1 MKRTLFFLLL
11 ASVAFAQSAPEKPK
25 TAGEQ
30 FKNVQV
36 MKDVPASEWFPTMGF
51 IAGSLG
57 VGCDH
62 CHVQPFAADD
72 KPAKKR
78 AREMMKM
85 VQQINAQFFPDMTY
99 RVTCA
104 TCHHGSTSPVKLPA
118 VADAGWMK
126 QYLAAQNPKP
136 ASAALPDA
144 QQLIAKYRA
153 AIGGKNLDRVQ
164 TRYYKGSA
172 TFYNGSDDP
181 RVFEQVI
188 YLNGEQA
195 RVEVSG
201 KQGLQTSIFDGR
213 RGWVT
218 SPKESHP
225 MNDEELGG
233 LRNRVLRVLQL
244 DYLPQ
249 FTQAATKRAEE
260 VRGHQCWVVELT
272 GENNRVETVWF
283 DQQSGL
289 LVQRRGAVPTA
300 FGNAPEETWFED
312 YKDFGGVK
320 LPMTVISAG
329 VNNGIVR
336 QFEEIELNLP
346 IDPKRFAP
354 PTQAV
359 GSGL

>member
-1 MKRTLFFLLL
+1 MKRTLLFLLL
-11 ASVAFAQSAPEKPK
+11 ATVSLAQSAPPKPK
-25 TAGEQ
+25 AAAEE

-36 MKDVPASEWFPTMGF
+36 LKDVPASEWFPTMQF

-62 CHVQPFAADD
+62 CHVNPFAADE

-85 VQQINAQFFPDMTY
+85 VQQVNAQNFPDQTY

-104 TCHHGSTSPVKLPA
+104 TCHHGSTSPVKAPA
-118 VADAGWMK
+118 VADAGWVK
-126 QYLAAQNPKP
+126 QYLAGQSPQP
-136 ASAALPDA
+136 AAALPDA
-144 QQLIAKYRA
+144 QQLVAKYRA
-153 AIGGKNLDRVQ
+153 AIGGKNLDRIQ
-164 TRYYKGSA
+164 TRYYKGTA
-172 TFYNGSDDP
+172 MAYNGSDAP
-181 RVFEQVI
+181 RTFDQVV
-188 YLNGEQA
+188 YLQGDQV
-195 RVEVSG
+195 RVEASS
-201 KQGLQTSIFDGR
+201 KQGLQTTIFDGR
-213 RGWVT
+213 RGWVI

-233 LRNRVLRVLQL
+233 LRNRVVRVLRL
-244 DYLPQ
+244 DYLPE

-289 LVQRRGAVPTA
+289 LVQRRGALPTG

-329 VNNGIVR
+329 VSNGIVR
-336 QFEEIELNLP
+336 QFDEIQLNLP
-346 IDPKRFAP
+346 IDPAKFAP
-354 PTQAV
+354 PSQSL
-359 GSGL
+359 GSGQ